1 MNTRMILASLVTAAL
16 FAACSSPSTLIA
28 AEELGA
34 QPTLDELNTD
44 NDTSVDLAGSSGGLG
59 KLVIR
64 KIYDSNQNGKYDSG
78 EAGIP
83 NWGVRITSL
92 YADGTPSQVSDIQ
105 VTPEGSQR
113 WRGVVLNVVYG
124 KYTIEE
130 LAPVGTNQAGTTWK
144 VTGPTSRTVS
154 VNANSSVRG
163 VEFAGACLENGAV
176 VPFPKLSDFYGWKCR
191 ANFDLLPRISSFTAE
206 PNQIQSGGSSAL
218 KWNVLDYSSL
228 EITPGIGALTGFTGS
243 KNVSPSSTTAYTLKA
258 TNGFGSRSASVT
270 VNVGTVGSSM
280 KWQTPQVL
288 SNAVIPANTPVLV
301 SDGRDRIMFVV
312 SSISTSNPDV
322 LDLQA
327 NTYTASSGWSSF
339 ERIGQ
344 VKKLQES
351 QTAFTTAI
359 QARIARNGDAF
370 VWTANDDGS
379 TTVFRKPNA
388 GNWDAGRQF
397 NPGFVGTLRNLPVL
411 ETDASGNAFLLT
423 AGCLDQ
429 IGVDCRSLGSLAAR
443 FTLPAGWSS
452 LTALETNFVGSKM
465 AVQPNGNAVVTGSSA
480 IYNTDGLFIGYA
492 PQIRA
497 ISFTAST
504 GWSTSRI
511 IETLTFSNLGA
522 VSSLTSD
529 ATGVIRMIFNNGFDR
544 CFTRFT
550 AQTVEASQCR
560 TVSGFGKSVINGQG
574 LVLAAYNVIHPR
586 SINTPYSDTVVTQ
599 FVPNSG
605 WTNPQTLFLGT
616 YNLSDNSVTGQFV
629 YDLSINENGVGY
641 LSSSQYGKAPL
652 PDESSWRYSPQSGWK
667 DTGTA
672 WSASANGTY
681 ISTSNVL
688 TLPNDTA
695 LAVGVITDINNN
707 RLGLMFNTYR

>member
-1 MNTRMILASLVTAAL
+1 VSNTV
-16 FAACSSPSTLIA
+16 
-28 AEELGA
+28 
-34 QPTLDELNTD
+34 
-44 NDTSVDLAGSSGGLG
+44 
-59 KLVIR
+59 
-64 KIYDSNQNGKYDSG
+64 
-78 EAGIP
+78 
-83 NWGVRITSL
+83 
-92 YADGTPSQVSDIQ
+92 
-105 VTPEGSQR
+105 
-113 WRGVVLNVVYG
+113 
-124 KYTIEE
+124 
-130 LAPVGTNQAGTTWK
+130 
-144 VTGPTSRTVS
+144 
-154 VNANSSVRG
+154 
-163 VEFAGACLENGAV
+163 
-176 VPFPKLSDFYGWKCR
+176 
-191 ANFDLLPRISSFTAE
+191 
-206 PNQIQSGGSSAL
+206 
-218 KWNVLDYSSL
+218 
-228 EITPGIGALTGFTGS
+228 
-243 KNVSPSSTTAYTLKA
+243 YTLKA
-258 TNGFGSRSASVT
+258 TNGFGSRTANVS
-270 VNVGTVGSSM
+270 VNVGSISPNM

-288 SNAVIPANTPVLV
+288 SSTVLPATTPVLV

-312 SSISTSNPDV
+312 SSVSKSNPDL

-327 NTYTASSGWSSF
+327 NTYTAISGWGGF
-339 ERIGQ
+339 ENIGQ

-480 IYNTDGLFIGYA
+480 IYNTDGSWIGYA

-497 ISFTAST
+497 VSFAAGS
-504 GWSTSRI
+504 GWSASRI
-511 IETLTFSNLGA
+511 VGTLTSNVGA

-529 ATGVIRMIFNNGFDR
+529 AAGAIRMIFNDGFDL

-586 SINTPYSDTVVTQ
+586 STNTPYSDTVVTQ
-599 FVPNSG
+599 LVPNSG

-616 YNLSDNSVTGQFV
+616 YNPSDNSVTGQFA

-652 PDESSWRYSPQSGWK
+652 PDESSWRYSPQAGWK
-667 DTGTA
+667 DIGTA
-672 WSASANGTY
+672 WSAATSTTY
-681 ISTSNVL
+681 TRTINVL

-707 RLGLMFNTYR
+707 RLGLVFNTYR